1 MGMPNTA
8 KRWTREEVLALP
20 DDGNRYELLDGEL
33 LVSPSPKP
41 IHQWAVTEL
50 FKRLYPYVEKYRL
63 GELGL
68 SPADL
73 DFRSGQLLQPD
84 VFVVE
89 VSTPRGQ
96 VPEWEHFGIPFL
108 IIEVLSPST
117 ALYDRNKKRVRFQRS
132 GVAEYWIMDPHGRLI
147 ERWRPEDKR
156 PEILTERIEWQPR
169 AEVPSLVI
177 DLEEFFR
184 AVWRES

>member
-33 LVSPSPKP
+33 LVSPSPKA
-41 IHQWAVTEL
+41 IHQLALAEL
-50 FKRLYPYVEKYRL
+50 YKKLYPYVDQHRL
-63 GELGL
+63 GQALF

-84 VFVVE
+84 LFVVE
-89 VSTPRGQ
+89 FSTPRGQ
-96 VPEWEHFGIPFL
+96 VPEWEHVGIPFL
-108 IIEVLSPST
+108 IVEILSPST
-117 ALYDRNKKRVRFQRS
+117 AWYDRNKKRVRFQRS
-132 GVAEYWIMDPHGRLI
+132 GVAEYWILDPHARLI
-147 ERWRPEDKR
+147 ERWRPEDRR
-156 PEILTERIEWQPR
+156 PEVLAERIEWQPR
-169 AEVPSLVI
+169 QEVPPLAI